1 MSGKPPYILVIDHD
15 ASVCEKLT
23 TVLTQE
29 GFDVAVATSG
39 TMGVQA
45 CCDRWPDL
53 VLLEVVMPEMDG
65 ISCIQAIQAL
75 GKSAQLPIAMLTAT
89 DDETSIHR
97 AFDLGA
103 LDFISKPIHWPTL
116 AYRIRSILRSTET
129 LNQLSKNELTLRN
142 AQRLARLGHWEWD
155 VASDH
160 LRCSEE
166 AMRVL
171 GLPSQMLQKQGIDN
185 LLRIVHTQDAG
196 KMRKAAMHCL
206 KNGVPFNMDYRCV
219 HADGSE
225 HVIHTQGSPVYD
237 EHDAIVQ
244 INGLVQDITEFRR
257 IEDQVRLLSHYDG
270 LTGLANR
277 TTFKEILTQG
287 VSYCDRYSS
296 KLAALFISI
305 DKFNRINEVYGPEVG
320 DIILRQFTERLEHT
334 VRASDFISV
343 STDINYADATISR
356 LGGNEFTVLTNHIRD
371 SCDMVKI
378 VTRIIQNTR
387 QPYIVGG
394 HEMFLTV
401 SIGICVYPGDGFDVD
416 SFIQN
421 GEFAMRHAREQG
433 GNHYEFFSKSLSV
446 EVFKKLALE
455 SSLRK
460 AMDRNELLLH
470 YQPKFDVTQGCMV
483 GMEALIRWKH
493 PELGLVPPFEFIP
506 LAEES
511 GLIIPIGEWVIQEA
525 CRQNRAWQTEGLT
538 PIPVAVNVSSVQ
550 FAQKD
555 FAAKV
560 VAILES
566 TGLPPSC
573 LELEMTESILMSNVS
588 NTMHT
593 LKQLKSMGIKI
604 SVDDFGTGYSSLSYL
619 SKFPIDELKVDRS
632 FVMNVPD
639 NRNDAAIA
647 AAIIALAR
655 SLGLQVVAEGVET
668 REQSDF
674 LVSHGCAVIQGYLYS
689 RPVPASQIPSLV
701 TLPSI

>member
-15 ASVCEKLT
+15 ESVRTKLAA
-23 TVLTQE
+23 VLAQE
-29 GFDVAVATSG
+29 GFEVDVATSG
-39 TMGVQA
+39 AQGVQA
-45 CCDRWPDL
+45 CRDRWPDL
-53 VLLEVVMPEMDG
+53 VLLEGGMPEMDG
-65 ISCIQAIQAL
+65 ISCIQEIQKL
-75 GKSAQLPIAMLTAT
+75 GRSAQLPIAMLTAT
-89 DDETSIHR
+89 DDETSIRH

-103 LDFISKPIHWPTL
+103 LDFIAKPIHWPTL

-129 LNQLSKNELTLRN
+129 LNKLSKNELMLRN

-171 GLPSQMLQKQGIDN
+171 GLPSQTLQDQGIDN
-185 LLRIVHTQDAG
+185 LLRIVHTNDAG
-196 KMRKAAMHCL
+196 KMRKAASHCL

-287 VSYCDRYSS
+287 VSYCDRYGS

-305 DKFNRINEVYGPEVG
+305 DKFNRINEVYGPEMG

-334 VRASDFISV
+334 VRASDFIAV

-378 VTRIIQNTR
+378 VTRLIQNTR

-394 HEMFLTV
+394 HELFLTV
-401 SIGICVYPGDGFDVD
+401 SIGISVYPGDGFDVD

-470 YQPKFDVTQGCMV
+470 YQPKFDVIQGCMV
-483 GMEALIRWKH
+483 GMEALIRWQH

-525 CRQNRAWQTEGLT
+525 CRQNKAWQAQGLA

-550 FAQKD
+550 FSQKD

-593 LKQLKSMGIKI
+593 LKQLKNMGIKI

-647 AAIIALAR
+647 AAIIALAQ

-668 REQSDF
+668 QEQSDF
-674 LVSHGCAVIQGYLYS
+674 LVNHGCAVIQGYLYS
-689 RPVPASQIPSLV
+689 RPVPAPQIPSLASM
-701 TLPSI
+701 PSV